1 MLPEGDAAMFDPLEP
16 GDNSQRAEL
25 ASNDGWEPLP
35 APPHAKP
42 YFRHLSL
49 GEPNSSSTRRIR
61 LKMKSASRRR
71 LWWWPNSG

>member
-1 MLPEGDAAMFDPLEP
+1 MLPDGAAAMFDPLEP
-16 GDNSQRAEL
+16 RDNSQRAEF

-49 GEPNSSSTRRIR
+49 GEPSKVWKYLNAT
-61 LKMKSASRRR
+61 
-71 LWWWPNSG
+71 GEQ